1 MMSHTR
7 VNWLKLV
14 LLVAVMGCRAS
25 AQTDQLLPEIDVHY
39 KLSQDV
45 RIFFQAKE
53 TREANTPTTAELGPS
68 IEFYLPPLVRLR
80 EITRFD
86 LDDSKPRPL
95 VFSIGY
101 RYLPTPGK
109 PPTNRLEPVITFHFP
124 LPRIKVLLSDRN
136 RGDLDWKNGGFTWR
150 YRNRLQLE
158 RNLKLRSYHLSPYV
172 SVEAFYESQYK
183 KWSDTALYAGCVLPF
198 GKHVSIDPYYEHQ
211 NNTGKKPNQQL
222 DQLGLLLNLY
232 F

>member
-1 MMSHTR
+1 MF
-7 VNWLKLV
+7 
-14 LLVAVMGCRAS
+14 GF
-25 AQTDQLLPEIDVHY
+25 
-39 KLSQDV
+39 
-45 RIFFQAKE
+45 FFQAKE

-68 IEFYLPPLVRLR
+68 IEFYLPPLVGLR
-80 EITRFD
+80 EITRFN